1 MNRRQTAA
9 VAGLFVLLAGLSAWL
24 QFGVLARP
32 AVVAGAGAAG
42 VAAAAADE
50 ADYYIERFVSTG
62 VDAFGEKYQLSAARL
77 THYPRAGRAHLEQP
91 RIVQF
96 GAGDRAARRI
106 QADTGWLDDGGAEV
120 QLAGRVRVTEGEGG
134 GESVATANTMT
145 VRLGRAEE

>member
-1 MNRRQTAA
+1 MNRRQVAA
-9 VAGLFVLLAGLSAWL
+9 VAALFALLAGLSAWL

-32 AVVAGAGAAG
+32 AAVAEAG
-42 VAAAAADE
+42 AADE

-62 VDAFGEKYQLSAARL
+62 VDAFGEKYRLSAARL
-77 THYPRAGRAHLEQP
+77 THYPRAGRARLERP

-96 GAGDRAARRI
+96 RGGGGDAARRI

-120 QLAGRVRVTEGEGG
+120 QLAGRVRVTEGG
-134 GESVATANTMT
+134 GESVARVNTMT

>member
-1 MNRRQTAA
+1 MNRRQIAA
-9 VAGLFVLLAGLSAWL
+9 VAALFALLAGLSAWL

-32 AVVAGAGAAG
+32 AAVADAGAG
-42 VAAAAADE
+42 AADE

-62 VDAFGEKYQLSAARL
+62 VDAFGEKYRLSAARL

-96 GAGDRAARRI
+96 RGDDQAARRI
-106 QADTGWLDDGGAEV
+106 QADTGWLDDGAAEV
-120 QLAGRVRVTEGEGG
+120 QLAGRVRITESEGEGESG
-134 GESVATANTMT
+134 GESVARVNTMT